1 MGLESY
7 LIRLSPGCRYFIK
20 VIQFITSGLHYYYN
34 KVSEKNMGFISKV
47 YPYLSEKD
55 REALMEDKVASMRLN
70 ALFKKID
77 EHLTYID
84 SNSSPNSAELKK
96 LGVRGID
103 MVEQHHLD
111 VSYLT
116 LGQIPQT
123 LLSLR
128 EKEEACS
135 AGAILCCWVINF
147 VNGKS
152 IKVRVLV
159 DSGANLSMI
168 GTATEKILRLKGD
181 NISIAVGDIKKMFL
195 SINLANPHDK
205 DMFSFVWGRAGDQTR
220 LMTKSLGLVW
230 FQHHMWD
237 LKASAKKTILIL
249 HRTLPKKPCNN
260 FRDTKNSESGGLYGH
275 KIAFSYPE
283 TISKIEKERIA
294 PPKRGDF
301 HSWFEIGQRRPC
313 EESQAWFLRT
323 AVIERIPF
331 WISCDEGSRVPI
343 WGIDGKNSFIC
354 VVQNPFKCSAS
365 SKFLLNLS
373 FNCQRISRDCAK
385 LSFPF
390 NQQDDLPTYQNKVV
404 IGLFSQG
411 KALNKKGTYRPSNSN
426 LEIQFPNRRKCLC
439 NRVKAIPQTKVI

>member
-135 AGAILCCWVINF
+135 AGYVQFCLGKGWRSNQVDDKVAGFGLVSAPYVGSESKCQKGHSRRSHATTLEIL
-147 VNGKS
+147 
-152 IKVRVLV
+152 
-159 DSGANLSMI
+159 
-168 GTATEKILRLKGD
+168 KILKVEDCTVIRSHFPIQKLSRRLRKKELRLQREV
-181 NISIAVGDIKKMFL
+181 ISI
-195 SINLANPHDK
+195 
-205 DMFSFVWGRAGDQTR
+205 
-220 LMTKSLGLVW
+220 LGLKL
-230 FQHHMWD
+230 D
-237 LKASAKKTILIL
+237 K
-249 HRTLPKKPCNN
+249 
-260 FRDTKNSESGGLYGH
+260 
-275 KIAFSYPE
+275 
-283 TISKIEKERIA
+283 
-294 PPKRGDF
+294 
-301 HSWFEIGQRRPC
+301 
-313 EESQAWFLRT
+313 ESQAWFLRT